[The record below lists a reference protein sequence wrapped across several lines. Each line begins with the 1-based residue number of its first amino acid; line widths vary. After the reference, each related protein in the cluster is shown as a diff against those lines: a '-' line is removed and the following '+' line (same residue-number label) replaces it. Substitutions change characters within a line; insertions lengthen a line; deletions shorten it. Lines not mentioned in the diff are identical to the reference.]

1 MEAKLA
7 DKEEKIQKVREEVE
21 RIHERRRQNEQD
33 LKDEYEANLRAVE
46 SRAHKQEE
54 DVNDRIGR
62 IQTAMMQV
70 QDKYYTEKGDFEA
83 RLARLREEARK
94 PEEAGGQAQ

>member
-1 MEAKLA
+1 M
-7 DKEEKIQKVREEVE
+7 R
-21 RIHERRRQNEQD
+21 
-33 LKDEYEANLRAVE
+33 DEYEANLRAVE

-70 QDKYYTEKGDFEA
+70 QDKYYTEKMDFEA
-83 RLARLREEARK
+83 RLERLREEARK
-94 PEEAGGQAQ
+94 PE